1 MTGASRAWRRHA
13 MVQWLRRV
21 HGWIGLWGAVLGL
34 LFGIT
39 GVLLNHRAVMKM
51 PMAKTDERNL
61 QLKAPV
67 PAPASA
73 AVLADWVRERLHIRE
88 RAGRV
93 REEPSRPVPWGDR
106 DLVQP
111 ARWSAIIAT
120 PARSYQVEYW
130 VGNEFVSVRLV
141 DANLLA
147 TLNNL
152 HKGVGLGVP
161 WVLLADTI
169 GGAMV
174 LLSLTGVLLWTQLHR
189 RRLIGLLIAASSVT
203 ATVWLALAAL

>member
-1 MTGASRAWRRHA
+1 MSMRRHA
-13 MVQWLRRV
+13 AIQWLRRA

-34 LFGIT
+34 LFGTT

-51 PMAKTDERNL
+51 PAARTEERSL
-61 QLKAPV
+61 QLETPA

-73 AVLADWVRERLHIRE
+73 AALADWVRDELRIAE

-93 REEPSRPVPWGDR
+93 REEPARAVAWGER
-106 DLVQP
+106 ELIQP
-111 ARWSAIIAT
+111 ARWTAVIAT
-120 PARSYQVEYW
+120 PRRSYQVEYW
-130 VGNEFVSVRLV
+130 VGNDFVTVRV
-141 DANLLA
+141 ADANLLA

-152 HKGVGLGVP
+152 HKGIGLGVP

-189 RRLIGLLIAASSVT
+189 RRLIGLTIAASSVILT
-203 ATVWLALAAL
+203 AWVVGLAT